1 MKDLTTRR
9 PVAQL
14 VLAFGMMLI
23 AAAAFAQEEG
33 EAQPEPQEPNEEQIR
48 QLILQD
54 FDVVWQTIAEN
65 YVDADH
71 NGVNWQ
77 AQREEYRPLV
87 QAVPDVVSAYRLMS
101 EMIGKLEDENTFL
114 VPPWVRAAAGAQAE
128 AQAEQLEYSGVGIL
142 IQQEEVGADVVVME
156 VFDGGPAKEAGL
168 LVGDVIVGVD
178 DWQVT
183 DDTEITDVTARVK
196 GPTGSTVTLTL
207 RDPNGEI
214 RTLEVERRQIDLR
227 ATVEQEYAASGIGY
241 LRLPSLNSEMAE
253 AGAKELPKLL
263 SARGLI
269 LDLRGVT
276 DGTVEGLVRVAQW
289 FLGSARLGSF
299 TTREGTQ
306 EVPARPDAVAAY
318 RRSLVVLTSSS
329 TYGMAEILTELL
341 REYDRATV
349 VGNATEGGFQ
359 LGQFG
364 QLPSGG
370 LVHVTVGTYQSPS
383 GEPLPDGGVEPDVT
397 VEPPDLATRRERGD
411 VYVEEAIAVLRGER

>member
-1 MKDLTTRR
+1 MNNQTTRR
-9 PVAQL
+9 RLSALP
-14 VLAFGMMLI
+14 LAFGMLFL
-23 AAAAFAQEEG
+23 AAAAFAQDE
-33 EAQPEPQEPNEEQIR
+33 EAQPEPRQPNEEQIR
-48 QLILQD
+48 LLILQD
-54 FDVVWQTIAEN
+54 FDVVWQTVAEN
-65 YVDADH
+65 YVDPNY
-71 NGVNWQ
+71 NGVDWE

-87 QAVPDVVSAYRLMS
+87 EAAPDVVTAYRLMS
-101 EMIGKLEDENTFL
+101 EMLGKLEDEDTFL

-128 AQAEQLEYSGVGIL
+128 AQVEQLEYSGVGIM
-142 IQQEEVGADVVVME
+142 IQQEEVGEDVVVVE
-156 VFDGGPAKEAGL
+156 VFDGGPAKEAGV
-168 LVGDVIVGVD
+168 LVGDIIVGVD
-178 DWQVT
+178 DWEVT
-183 DDTEITDVTARVK
+183 DETEITDVTERVK
-196 GPTGSTVTLTL
+196 GPTGSTVTLVL
-207 RDPNGEI
+207 RDPDGET

-227 ATVEQEYAASGIGY
+227 AAVEQEYVASGIGY
-241 LRLPSLNSEMAE
+241 LRIPRLSAEMAE

-263 SARGLI
+263 SSRGLI

-306 EVPARPDAVAAY
+306 EVPYRPDAVAAY
-318 RRSLVVLTSSS
+318 RRAVVVLTNSA

-383 GEPLPDGGVEPDVT
+383 GDPLPDGGIEPDET
-397 VEPPDLATRRERGD
+397 VEPPDLVTRRERGD
-411 VYVEEAIAVLRGER
+411 VYVEEAIAVLRGDR